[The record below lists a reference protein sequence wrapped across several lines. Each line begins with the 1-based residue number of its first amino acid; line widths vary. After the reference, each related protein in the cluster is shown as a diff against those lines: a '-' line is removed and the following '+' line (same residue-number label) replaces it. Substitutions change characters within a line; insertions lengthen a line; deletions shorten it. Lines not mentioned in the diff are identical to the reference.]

1 MRTALLSLL
10 SLSLLAACSGPKNG
24 VATDDGRFGGPGPA
38 DSLFFSL
45 ERTPCFGMCPSYR
58 IHVYRSGYATWE
70 GMGHVEK
77 MGLHRGRIG
86 RDTLEALLNEAE
98 RIGYFGLEDKYD
110 GPVTDLPSTLYRMVS
125 GERDKAITARYKVPR
140 ELKDFGRYADSLL
153 VPVPWRPVGAAR

>member
-1 MRTALLSLL
+1 
-10 SLSLLAACSGPKNG
+10 
-24 VATDDGRFGGPGPA
+24 
-38 DSLFFSL
+38 
-45 ERTPCFGMCPSYR
+45 
-58 IHVYRSGYATWE
+58 
-70 GMGHVEK
+70 